1 MDTYETKLR
10 KYEEKVK
17 SVWDPLLKRGDKLD
31 EIDDDE
37 KYVEELKLLQ
47 KDVMEASQKFAEEQ
61 TVFWSGEDGAN
72 IYKLYK
78 DIFSFIT
85 SLTSYEWVAD
95 DVDDE
100 NKSGAA
106 AVSTFAI
113 AAFAGATALMF

>member
-10 KYEEKVK
+10 KYEEKVTA
-17 SVWDPLLKRGDKLD
+17 VWDPLLKRADKLD

-37 KYVEELKLLQ
+37 EYKTELLALQ

-95 DVDDE
+95 DDDE

>member
-1 MDTYETKLR
+1 
-10 KYEEKVK
+10 
-17 SVWDPLLKRGDKLD
+17 
-31 EIDDDE
+31 
-37 KYVEELKLLQ
+37 
-47 KDVMEASQKFAEEQ
+47 
-61 TVFWSGEDGAN
+61 VFWSGEDGAN

-85 SLTSYEWVAD
+85 SLTSYEWISDDDD
-95 DVDDE
+95 DVNKSGV